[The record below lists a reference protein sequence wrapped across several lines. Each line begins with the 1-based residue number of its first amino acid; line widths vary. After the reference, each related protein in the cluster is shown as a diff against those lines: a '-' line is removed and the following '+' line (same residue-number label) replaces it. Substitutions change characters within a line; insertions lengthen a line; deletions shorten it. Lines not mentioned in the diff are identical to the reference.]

1 MEFDW
6 GPAKATANLKKHRG
20 SFHEAATVLQDPLST
35 SFPDEMHAEEEA
47 APVERRGASE
57 RSMNKANR
65 PEDDELRPEYDFASM
80 TGGVRGKYVVG
91 RARSATPDVLGS
103 VDAIPAPRG

>member
-47 APVERRGASE
+47 RFVTIGGSTRG
-57 RSMNKANR
+57 R
-65 PEDDELRPEYDFASM
+65 
-80 TGGVRGKYVVG
+80 VVVVG
-91 RARSATPDVLGS
+91 TGNETTRSAHQRPSSDEARVSVL
-103 VDAIPAPRG
+103 